1 MEGGHLNKRR
11 KVNSQLSVQ
20 YKKYGGFTMNWY
32 KSARGRSGKFL
43 WEFDNMEFD
52 NPTCF
57 CHGRAT
63 IHWSIS
69 RDPGDRYEPPTSDVN
84 IKAELEEVECFDIE
98 DNIVSVTPE
107 MEKNIVE
114 NLEDDERVEEAAYE
128 HEFD

>member
-1 MEGGHLNKRR
+1 
-11 KVNSQLSVQ
+11 
-20 YKKYGGFTMNWY
+20 MNWY